1 MNNTLDLTVARQIIE
16 YIRKNGY
23 IIGKYSNKSQLSPY
37 KVKVTKTGK
46 FVIDNKKYD
55 SGTLAINTSSTSSLL
70 KLYSVISND
79 GTIFEFILSE
89 NIILSNNEF
98 DNFAERITTN

>member
-37 KVKVTKTGK
+37 KIKVTKTGK
-46 FVIDNKKYD
+46 FVIDNKK
-55 SGTLAINTSSTSSLL
+55 
-70 KLYSVISND
+70 V
-79 GTIFEFILSE
+79 
-89 NIILSNNEF
+89 
-98 DNFAERITTN
+98 